1 QRVPGGS
8 PCSTF
13 PVSGT
18 LLQGR
23 QPMTDPL
30 RIVVLAALTVF
41 VVSSFSTGSAVAQLA
56 HEQRTRHAEITC
68 ENSKDCPVGDRCKF
82 RPHHKKTG
90 ICVGA
95 SSSAKKKY
103 R

>member
-1 QRVPGGS
+1 
-8 PCSTF
+8 
-13 PVSGT
+13 
-18 LLQGR
+18 
-23 QPMTDPL
+23 MTDPL
-30 RIVVLAALTVF
+30 RIVVLAALTVS
-41 VVSSFSTGSAVAQLA
+41 VVSSFSTGSAVVQQ

-68 ENSKDCPVGDRCKF
+68 ENSKDCSVGDRCKF

>member
-1 QRVPGGS
+1 
-8 PCSTF
+8 
-13 PVSGT
+13 
-18 LLQGR
+18 
-23 QPMTDPL
+23 MTDPL

-41 VVSSFSTGSAVAQLA
+41 VVSSFSTGSAVAQQ

-68 ENSKDCPVGDRCKF
+68 ENSKDCPVGDRCK

-103 R
+103 H